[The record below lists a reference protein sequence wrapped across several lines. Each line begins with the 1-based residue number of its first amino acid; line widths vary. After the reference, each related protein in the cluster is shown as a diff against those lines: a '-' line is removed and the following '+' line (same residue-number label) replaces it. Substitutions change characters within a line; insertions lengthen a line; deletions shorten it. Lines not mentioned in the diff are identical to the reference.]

1 MVSRPDTDRQIL
13 DLQNAESAT
22 AWIMSFVAKCR
33 AEKKEDNVNNDGT
46 VQDLQVTNLFLSMC
60 GQDAIIKLRSLMSP
74 RNLIDTP
81 YKDIRL
87 AIQNYISPKE
97 RVVTAER
104 AKFLSVIQG
113 VGESDDDFL
122 ARLREEAR
130 YCDFEKL
137 RTAANPEED
146 LIKIKFISGLRDPE
160 AKLRVLDGI
169 KAKSAM
175 SVKMTESLQFRSQA
189 MTFASSSSGNKPF
202 NVKEEVGF
210 NFKKTLR
217 KPNVKTTANKSD
229 NVCTRCGGEPHSC
242 PALSK
247 KRNTCEKMGHF
258 SKMCRSKPQPN
269 SGKYN
274 KQNNFCEEEN
284 VSSEPAS
291 PASEIGMFYNKEQI
305 FSMSVT
311 WEYISIIT
319 AK

>member
-1 MVSRPDTDRQIL
+1 MVSRPATDRQIL

-33 AEKKEDNVNNDGT
+33 AEKKEDKFSTDGT

-74 RNLIDTP
+74 RNLIDKP

-137 RTAANPEED
+137 KTAANPEEE
-146 LIKIKFISGLRDPE
+146 LVKIKFISGLRDPE
-160 AKLRVLDGI
+160 AKLRLLDGI
-169 KAKSAM
+169 KAKPAM
-175 SVKMTESLQFRSQA
+175 SVTEMTESLQFRSQA
-189 MTFASSSSGNKPF
+189 MAFASSSSGNKPF
-202 NVKEEVGF
+202 TVKEEVGF
-210 NFKKTLR
+210 NFKKT
-217 KPNVKTTANKSD
+217 
-229 NVCTRCGGEPHSC
+229 
-242 PALSK
+242 
-247 KRNTCEKMGHF
+247 F
-258 SKMCRSKPQPN
+258 
-269 SGKYN
+269 
-274 KQNNFCEEEN
+274 
-284 VSSEPAS
+284 
-291 PASEIGMFYNKEQI
+291 
-305 FSMSVT
+305 
-311 WEYISIIT
+311 
-319 AK
+319 